1 MANAG
6 KIVVHVDATEFQKTI
21 DDFMLRLSEHQL
33 LYGSGVPEPRG
44 IVQGPDSV
52 LPIVA
57 TVAVA
62 AGSTRKVSRRAI
74 LGLWRR

>member
-1 MANAG
+1 MASAG
-6 KIVVHVDATEFQKTI
+6 NIVVKIDATDFQKTI
-21 DDFMLRLSEHQL
+21 DDFMLRLTEHQL
-33 LYGSGVPEPRG
+33 LYGSGMPEPRG
-44 IVQGPDSV
+44 IVQGPNSV

-57 TVAVA
+57 TAAVA

>member
-1 MANAG
+1 
-6 KIVVHVDATEFQKTI
+6 
-21 DDFMLRLSEHQL
+21 MLRLSEHQL